1 MGQFIIDFHVMY
13 INTLLIALCATAA
26 FARPQLVRPND
37 DRVPLDKNTKDQSKI
52 VNHIKELINNVVA
65 QEQEEVKVGNLQKP
79 LEFYDTVI
87 KAGDTTTTTTTTTTT
102 RRTTTTTT
110 TTTTQATTEDLGILP
125 RIVNGITSAIGSI
138 FNGGSFLGAAGS
150 PLFGSIAIGR
160 KKRSNSEEISN
171 NLQIIRERLIRT
183 GRDRDETEMIRK
195 AVDAALDQLERR
207 QEVEEMTDMKQIKEE
222 IFLEIA
228 KRLEQ
233 AKIDTAEIKDLRPL
247 GLASHP

>member
-102 RRTTTTTT
+102 RKP
-110 TTTTQATTEDLGILP
+110 QPLLP
-125 RIVNGITSAIGSI
+125 Q
-138 FNGGSFLGAAGS
+138 
-150 PLFGSIAIGR
+150 P
-160 KKRSNSEEISN
+160 
-171 NLQIIRERLIRT
+171 Q
-183 GRDRDETEMIRK
+183 
-195 AVDAALDQLERR
+195 
-207 QEVEEMTDMKQIKEE
+207 
-222 IFLEIA
+222 
-228 KRLEQ
+228 
-233 AKIDTAEIKDLRPL
+233 LRPQL
-247 GLASHP
+247 KIWGSCLELSMVLHQLLVASLMEAHFWELPEVRYLAQSLLDAKSVVIVKKLAIICKSFGNV